1 MSSRRHRQ
9 FVRELFQSKST
20 DVERFLRF
28 RIRNPEDARDLS
40 QEAFLRLLRLDRSE
54 FIRRP
59 DQYLMRIAA
68 NLAYEHRLRE
78 KSRAAEA
85 LGDVP
90 EQRADAAD
98 EPEVRFGQQR
108 EVQTLEQVLGTL
120 PPNVRAALVWHRRD
134 GLTYREIADKLGVSA
149 SMVKKYLQQGIARCR
164 QGMQE
169 VRDET

>member
-9 FVRELFQSKST
+9 FVRELFRSKST

-40 QEAFLRLLRLDRSE
+40 QEAFLRLLRLERSE

-78 KSRAAEA
+78 KSKAADA
-85 LGDVP
+85 LDDVP
-90 EQRADAAD
+90 EQSADATD
-98 EPEVRFGQQR
+98 QPEVRLGQQR
-108 EVQTLEQVLGTL
+108 EVQTLERVLETL
-120 PPNVRAALVWHRRD
+120 PPNVQAALVWHRRD
-134 GLTYREIADKLGVSA
+134 GLTYREIADKLGVST
-149 SMVKKYLQQGIARCR
+149 SMVKKYLQQGVARCR
-164 QGMQE
+164 QGMRE